1 MTAWFPA
8 LVVLVAGTGIVGAWI
23 TLAVWR
29 EARWERREA
38 QWEER
43 CHHVHIVRAPYD
55 WEEHG
60 D

>member
-1 MTAWFPA
+1 MTDAA
-8 LVVLVAGTGIVGAWI
+8 KWI

-55 WEEHG
+55 WEEHNG
-60 D
+60 